1 MSNQWDDDD
10 DDYTAPEVN
19 SDLVKQL
26 RKANKQ
32 KEKELAE
39 LKAQFEGLSKAQRER
54 AIKDTLTAKGVN
66 AKIAAFIPGDIE
78 PSEDA
83 ISKWLTDFSDVFGFE
98 SAPQAT
104 PNVDPKT
111 AQQYSRMTQA
121 ASQALTPDAQE
132 DIHRRLMNAGSREEL
147 DQIIRETG
155 L

>member
-10 DDYTAPEVN
+10 DDYTTPEVN

-39 LKAQFEGLSKAQRER
+39 LKAQFEGLTKAQRER

-83 ISKWLTDFSDVFGFE
+83 ISKWLTDFSDVFGIE

-121 ASQALTPDAQE
+121 ASQGIAPSSQE
-132 DIHRRLMNAGSREEL
+132 DLMRRLMNAESREEL
-147 DQIIRETG
+147 DQLIRDSG